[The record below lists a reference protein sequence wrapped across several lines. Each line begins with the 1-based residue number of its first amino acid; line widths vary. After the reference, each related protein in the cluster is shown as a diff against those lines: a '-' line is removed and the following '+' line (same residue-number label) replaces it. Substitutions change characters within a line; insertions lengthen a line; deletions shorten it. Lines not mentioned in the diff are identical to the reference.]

1 MYNDKITNIYDVIFP
16 FFSQGTEGKYA
27 LLKPSRVN
35 STDPPF
41 TIDQSLDMS
50 LLNLVQR
57 ILPVCANFSQ
67 VISFVEDKF
76 SFEYGLVNHALA
88 GAMKTLVK
96 VRQPGM

>member
-1 MYNDKITNIYDVIFP
+1 
-16 FFSQGTEGKYA
+16 
-27 LLKPSRVN
+27 
-35 STDPPF
+35 
-41 TIDQSLDMS
+41 MS

-67 VISFVEDKF
+67 VISFIEDKF

-96 VRQPGM
+96 VRQPIVQPIKYILLYDSLYVCFSQVPN